1 MTSLALAPRTSAL
14 TSSTDPRYH
23 LARMRVAVVMLAVL
37 VATNVA
43 RADAPDVGVVVVG
56 DTPLHKEIRDHVR
69 EWVKH
74 EGFALVASPM
84 SKDAANSF
92 DNCFV
97 LEDMKCARG
106 VFDNR
111 ARSATVIYVGIDPG
125 DPEHGTRMSLSVY
138 WFTKD
143 QPTSGAK
150 LPCSDCDTAY
160 AKIVDNELAKLRKF
174 HTDLPVTVRPKGP
187 SKVVPGLL
195 LGTGIAALGA
205 GGVFLFYGTYGT
217 SLHDRTAKYT
227 YPDALLPGIAL
238 TAVGVGATVGGI
250 ILLKQASAHHGA
262 PIASVGAGQAY
273 VGWVTEF

>member
-1 MTSLALAPRTSAL
+1 MT
-14 TSSTDPRYH
+14 
-23 LARMRVAVVMLAVL
+23 RMRVVVMLAVL
-37 VATNVA
+37 LSAASA

-56 DTPLHKEIRDHVR
+56 DTPLHGKLREHVR
-69 EWVKH
+69 DWVKH
-74 EGFALVASPM
+74 QGYSLVATPM

-111 ARSATVIYVGIDPG
+111 ARSATVIYVGVDPG
-125 DPEHGTRMSLSVY
+125 DPEHETPMSLVVY

-150 LPCSDCDTAY
+150 LPCVSCDARY
-160 AKIVDNELAKLRKF
+160 GMIVDDELAKLRKV

-187 SKVVPGLL
+187 SKVVPILL
-195 LGTGIAALGA
+195 LGGGIASLGA

-217 SLHDRTAKYT
+217 SLHDKTAKYT

-250 ILLKQASAHHGA
+250 ILLKQASAHHSA
-262 PIASVGAGQAY
+262 PLVSVGPSHAY